1 MPMDT
6 IVVKGAREHNLK
18 DLHITLPRDSMI
30 VISGLSGSG
39 KSSLAFDTIFA
50 EGQRRYVESLSAY
63 ARQFLGRME
72 KPDVDYIEGLSPAI
86 SIEQKTTHK
95 NPRSTVGT
103 VTEIYDY
110 LRLLWARIGKPHCP
124 TCGDAIEEQSIDQII
139 DTIMQWQTDERLMI
153 LAPVVRGRKGHHKK
167 VLEDALKSGF
177 VRAMIDGTMQELEE
191 LPELDKQKKHDI
203 YIVVDRVKLNKDQR
217 RRISDSVETALSVS
231 QGMVM
236 VYRWDQDPQEEVL
249 FSEHSACLHCGIS
262 IPEMQPRLFSFNNPY
277 GACPHCDGLGA
288 TREFDPA
295 LVIPDPSLSLAE
307 GAVASSNIK
316 GAFFRTWMKSF
327 TQAYGLTMDTPIKK
341 FPIRVY
347 DALMWGGGK
356 ELLVDYTNTRGDGTY
371 QFTKP
376 YPGLI
381 PELKRRYREAASET
395 MRLWYEKF
403 MSISSCESCQ
413 GKRLRPEALA
423 VTIGGRSIHE
433 VSELS
438 IAEAGEFFRTLP
450 LTPTETHISH
460 QILKEIQDR
469 LKFLS
474 SVGLNYLNLSRG
486 AATLS
491 GGEAQRIRL
500 ATQIGSSLMGVL
512 YVLDEPTIGLHQRDN
527 QRLIETLLH
536 LRDLGN
542 TIIIV
547 EHDDATLLAADHIVD
562 LGPGAGVHGGTVVA
576 QGTPKEVMKNK
587 KSLTGQYLA
596 GKLSLPKPEK
606 PREGNGR
613 AITLRGAKRHNL
625 KSIDVTIPLG
635 VLGVISGVSGSGKST
650 LMNEVL
656 EPALHSTL
664 TKKPLPNNK
673 KFFTGLTGTKYI
685 DKVIT
690 IDQSPIGRTP
700 RSNPATYVGVFTPI
714 RELFASLPEAKARG
728 YKSGRFSFN
737 VKGGRCE
744 KCQGA
749 GTQKIEMHFLPDV
762 YVTCDVCGGKRYNR
776 ETLEIRYKGKNIDD
790 ILRMTV
796 EEAEQFFAPY
806 QKIHRKLQTLLS
818 VGLGY
823 ITLGQSALTFSGG
836 EAQRIKLSL
845 ELSKLGTG
853 STFYLLD
860 EPTTGLHF
868 VDIQKLME
876 VLQRLV
882 DNGNTVMLIEHNMDV
897 IGSADYIID
906 LGPEGGDM
914 GGELLVAGTP
924 EKVAQEPRSYTGNFL
939 REMGYMHKGGDHG

>member
-1 MPMDT
+1 MDK

-18 DLHITLPRDSMI
+18 DLHITLPRDAFI

-103 VTEIYDY
+103 VTEVYDY
-110 LRLLWARIGKPHCP
+110 LRLLWARVGSPHCP
-124 TCGDAIEEQSIDQII
+124 QCGDPIEEQSVDQII
-139 DTIMQWQTDERLMI
+139 ETILQWNEGERLMI

-167 VLEDALKSGF
+167 VIDDAIRGGF
-177 VRAMIDGTMQELEE
+177 VRAMVNGELVELAELEE
-191 LPELDKQKKHDI
+191 LNKQKKHDI
-203 YIVVDRVKLNKDQR
+203 HILVDRIKLSKENR
-217 RRISDSVETALSVS
+217 RRISDSIETALSVS

-236 VYRWDQDPQEEVL
+236 LIRWDHNQEETL
-249 FSEHSACLHCGIS
+249 FSEHSACISCGIS

-277 GACPHCDGLGA
+277 GACPECDGLGSS
-288 TREFDPA
+288 REFDVD
-295 LVIPDPSLSLAE
+295 LLIPDHTKSIAE
-307 GAVASSNIK
+307 GAISCVNIK
-316 GAFFRTWMKSF
+316 GAFFRAWMDAF
-327 TQAYGLTMDTPIKK
+327 VAAYNLTLDTPVNK
-341 FPIRVY
+341 FPKKAL
-347 DALMWGGGK
+347 DALLYGGGK
-356 ELLVDYTNTRGDGTY
+356 ELLVDYTNAKGNGT
-371 QFTKP
+371 FTFKKP
-376 YPGLI
+376 YPGLLN
-381 PELKRRYREAASET
+381 EMKRRYREAASES
-395 MRLWYEKF
+395 MKSWYEQF
-403 MSISSCESCQ
+403 MSIHTCESCQ

-423 VTIGGRSIHE
+423 VYVGGKSIFDISQLSIGE
-433 VSELS
+433 AEQFFQNLELS
-438 IAEAGEFFRTLP
+438 D
-450 LTPTETHISH
+450 THKKISE
-460 QILKEIQDR
+460 QILKEIRSR
-469 LKFLS
+469 LSFLL
-474 SVGLNYLNLSRG
+474 SVGLEYLSLSRG

-527 QRLIETLLH
+527 ERLIETLLR
-536 LRDLGN
+536 LRNLGN
-542 TIIIV
+542 TVIVV

-562 LGPGAGVHGGTVVA
+562 LGPGAGIHGGTVVA
-576 QGTPKEVMKNK
+576 QGTPQEVMQNK

-596 GKLSLPKPEK
+596 GELELPAPDH
-606 PREGNGR
+606 PRVGNGHS
-613 AITLRGAKRHNL
+613 IKIKGVKKHNL
-625 KSIDVTIPLG
+625 KGINVTIPLG
-635 VLGVISGVSGSGKST
+635 VLAVISGVSGSGKST
-650 LMNEVL
+650 LMNEVIQ
-656 EPALHSTL
+656 PALHATL
-664 TKKPLPNNK
+664 SKKELQKSK
-673 KFFTGLTGTKYI
+673 KHFTSISGTEHI

-728 YKSGRFSFN
+728 YKAGRFSFN

-762 YVTCDVCGGKRYNR
+762 YVTCDLCGGRRYNK

-790 ILRMTV
+790 VLRMTI
-796 EEAEQFFAPY
+796 EDAAEFFSAFPVI
-806 QKIHRKLQTLLS
+806 KRKLDTLLS

-845 ELSKLGTG
+845 ELSKVGTG
-853 STFYLLD
+853 KTFYLLD

-882 DNGNTVMLIEHNMDV
+882 DLGNTVVLIEHNMDV
-897 IGSADYIID
+897 IGSADYLVD
-906 LGPEGGDM
+906 LGPEGGDR
-914 GGELLVAGTP
+914 GGELVASGTP
-924 EKVAQEPRSYTGNFL
+924 FDIIKEPRSYTGQFL
-939 REMGYMHKGGDHG
+939 KQLKESRNG